1 MKIDKDFKKRI
12 NSHYQICYSRKGAVT
27 TQTKGQGLYFET
39 VDKNDVVFCNGPA
52 GTGKTFLA
60 VCFAISALEKNLI
73 DRIVLC
79 RPAVEAGE
87 NLGFLPG
94 DLKEKVDPY
103 LAPLY
108 DALNVLLEEKKLI
121 RLLENK
127 IIEIV
132 PLAYMRGRTLD
143 NSFMILDEAQN
154 ATITQM
160 KMFLTR
166 LGVGSKSII
175 TGDVTQ
181 IDLNPKEES
190 GLVQVTE
197 VLKDIK
203 GIGFVKLNQNDVVRH
218 HLVKK
223 IIPCVESYPIIMNNE
238 TNKAS
243 GYVLPYYSR
252 KNIYI
257 NNNHWPMLDIYSKSH
272 LIIHEC
278 THLTLDTDD
287 YAYDYQDKLFSL
299 RGSHALHNADTI
311 TSIICALSYY
321 NKH

>member
-1 MKIDKDFKKRI
+1 MINRILEKILDIKSIDQVPILGIGDCNLKLVLSEIPVRITVRKERLKITGEKDDVNQAYQIFIEMIETLNSKGSLHKEDVRNLISMIKIKMDKNIRKRI
-12 NSHYQICYSRKGAVT
+12 NSHYQICYSKKGAVT
-27 TQTKGQGLYFET
+27 TQTKGQNTYFKT
-39 VDKNDVVFCNGPA
+39 VNKNDVVFCNGPA

-60 VCFAISALEKNLI
+60 VCFAISALENNLI
-73 DRIVLC
+73 DKIILC

-154 ATITQM
+154 ATIIQM

-181 IDLNPKEES
+181 IDLNSKEES

-223 IIPCVESYPIIMNNE
+223 IIE
-238 TNKAS
+238 
-243 GYVLPYYSR
+243 
-252 KNIYI
+252 
-257 NNNHWPMLDIYSKSH
+257 
-272 LIIHEC
+272 
-278 THLTLDTDD
+278 
-287 YAYDYQDKLFSL
+287 AYDRF
-299 RGSHALHNADTI
+299 
-311 TSIICALSYY
+311 
-321 NKH
+321 

>member
-1 MKIDKDFKKRI
+1 MINRTLEKILDIKSADLSTIFGIGDSNLKLIRSEIPVDITARREKIKIIGEKDDVIQASQIFIEMIETLNSKGSLDKEDVRNLISMIKIKVNKNIQKR
-12 NSHYQICYSRKGAVT
+12 NSSQYQICYSRKGAVT
-27 TQTKGQGLYFET
+27 TQTKGQDIYFDT

-60 VCFAISALEKNLI
+60 VCFAISALENNLI
-73 DRIVLC
+73 DKIILC

-154 ATITQM
+154 ATIIQM

-181 IDLNPKEES
+181 IDLNSKKES

-223 IIPCVESYPIIMNNE
+223 IIE
-238 TNKAS
+238 
-243 GYVLPYYSR
+243 
-252 KNIYI
+252 
-257 NNNHWPMLDIYSKSH
+257 
-272 LIIHEC
+272 
-278 THLTLDTDD
+278 
-287 YAYDYQDKLFSL
+287 AYDRF
-299 RGSHALHNADTI
+299 
-311 TSIICALSYY
+311 
-321 NKH
+321 

>member
-1 MKIDKDFKKRI
+1 MINRTLEKILDIKSADLSTIFGIGDSNLKLIRSEIPVDITARREKIKIIGEKDDVIQASQIFIEMIETLNSKGSLDKEDVRNLISMIKIKVNKNIQKR
-12 NSHYQICYSRKGAVT
+12 NSSQYQICYSRKGAVT
-27 TQTKGQGLYFET
+27 TQTKGQDIYFDT

-60 VCFAISALEKNLI
+60 VCFAISALENNLI
-73 DRIVLC
+73 DKIILC

-127 IIEIV
+127 IIEIL

-154 ATITQM
+154 ATIIQM

-181 IDLNPKEES
+181 IDLNSKKES

-197 VLKDIK
+197 VLKDIE

-223 IIPCVESYPIIMNNE
+223 IIE
-238 TNKAS
+238 
-243 GYVLPYYSR
+243 
-252 KNIYI
+252 
-257 NNNHWPMLDIYSKSH
+257 
-272 LIIHEC
+272 
-278 THLTLDTDD
+278 
-287 YAYDYQDKLFSL
+287 AYDRF
-299 RGSHALHNADTI
+299 
-311 TSIICALSYY
+311 
-321 NKH
+321 

>member
-1 MKIDKDFKKRI
+1 MEKIIDVKSLDLVSILGVADCNLKLIQSQIPISIIARGHKIKLIGNKINIDQVNQILNAMIETLNSKGGLEKSDVKNLISMVKVKDNYENKQQI
-12 NSHYQICYSRKGAVT
+12 NSHYIICYAKKGSVT
-27 TQTKGQGLYFET
+27 PKTDGQIRYCKT
-39 VDKNDVVFCNGPA
+39 VNNNDVVFCNGPA

-60 VCFAISALEKNLI
+60 VCFAISALEHNLI

-94 DLKEKVDPY
+94 DLKDKVDPY

-108 DALNVLLEEKKLI
+108 DALNILYDEKKLFK
-121 RLLENK
+121 LLETK

-154 ATITQM
+154 STITQM

-181 IDLNPKEES
+181 IDLQSKKDS
-190 GLVQVTE
+190 GLVQVAK
-197 VLKDIK
+197 VLKGIK
-203 GIGFVKLNQNDVVRH
+203 GIGFANLNQNDVVRH
-218 HLVKK
+218 PLVKK
-223 IIPCVESYPIIMNNE
+223 IIE
-238 TNKAS
+238 
-243 GYVLPYYSR
+243 
-252 KNIYI
+252 
-257 NNNHWPMLDIYSKSH
+257 
-272 LIIHEC
+272 
-278 THLTLDTDD
+278 
-287 YAYDYQDKLFSL
+287 AYDRL
-299 RGSHALHNADTI
+299 
-311 TSIICALSYY
+311 
-321 NKH
+321 

>member
-1 MKIDKDFKKRI
+1 MINRTLEKILDIEIADLISLLGIGDCNLKLLQSEIPVNITIRKEKVKITGEKDDVNQASQIFIEMIETLHSKGNLDKEDVRNLISMIKIKVNKNIQKK
-12 NSHYQICYSRKGAVT
+12 NHSHYQVCYSRKGAVT
-27 TQTKGQGLYFET
+27 TQTKGQDMYFKT

-60 VCFAISALEKNLI
+60 VCFAISALENNLI
-73 DRIVLC
+73 DKIILC

-108 DALNVLLEEKKLI
+108 DALNVLFEEKKLI
-121 RLLENK
+121 KLLENK

-154 ATITQM
+154 ATIIQM

-166 LGVGSKSII
+166 LGIGSKSII

-181 IDLNPKEES
+181 IDLNSKKES

-197 VLKDIK
+197 VLKNIK

-223 IIPCVESYPIIMNNE
+223 IIE
-238 TNKAS
+238 
-243 GYVLPYYSR
+243 
-252 KNIYI
+252 
-257 NNNHWPMLDIYSKSH
+257 
-272 LIIHEC
+272 
-278 THLTLDTDD
+278 
-287 YAYDYQDKLFSL
+287 AYDRF
-299 RGSHALHNADTI
+299 
-311 TSIICALSYY
+311 
-321 NKH
+321 

>member
-1 MKIDKDFKKRI
+1 MEKIIDIKSLDPVSFLGVADCNIKLIQSEIPINIIARGKKIKIIGKRNDVDQANQILKEMIEKLNSRGSLEKNDVKNLISMIKIKGHYNNKQKI
-12 NSHYQICYSRKGAVT
+12 NSHYIIGYARKGAIT
-27 TQTKGQGLYFET
+27 PKTDGQIKYCET
-39 VDKNDVVFCNGPA
+39 VKNNDVVFCNGPA

-60 VCFAISALEKNLI
+60 VCFGVSALEHDLI
-73 DRIVLC
+73 DRIILC

-94 DLKEKVDPY
+94 AVKDKVDPY

-108 DALNVLLEEKKLI
+108 DALNILYNEKKLI

-166 LGVGSKSII
+166 LGVGSQSII

-181 IDLNPKEES
+181 IDLSSKKQS
-190 GLVQVTE
+190 GLVQVTK
-197 VLKDIK
+197 VLSGIE
-203 GIGFVKLNQNDVVRH
+203 GIGFVKLDQGDVVRH
-218 HLVKK
+218 PLVKK
-223 IIPCVESYPIIMNNE
+223 IIE
-238 TNKAS
+238 
-243 GYVLPYYSR
+243 
-252 KNIYI
+252 
-257 NNNHWPMLDIYSKSH
+257 
-272 LIIHEC
+272 
-278 THLTLDTDD
+278 
-287 YAYDYQDKLFSL
+287 AYDSL
-299 RGSHALHNADTI
+299 
-311 TSIICALSYY
+311 
-321 NKH
+321 

>member
-1 MKIDKDFKKRI
+1 MINRTLEKILDIENADLISLLGIGDCNLKLIQSEIPVNITVRKEKVKITGEKDDVNQARQIFIEMIETLHSKGNLDKDDVRNLISMIKIKVNKNIQKK
-12 NSHYQICYSRKGAVT
+12 NHSHYQVCYSRKGAVT
-27 TQTKGQGLYFET
+27 TQTKGQDMYFKT

-60 VCFAISALEKNLI
+60 VCFAISALENNLI
-73 DRIVLC
+73 DKIILC

-108 DALNVLLEEKKLI
+108 DALNVLFEEKKLI
-121 RLLENK
+121 KLLENK

-154 ATITQM
+154 ATIIQM

-166 LGVGSKSII
+166 LGIGSKSII

-181 IDLNPKEES
+181 IDLNSKKES

-223 IIPCVESYPIIMNNE
+223 IIE
-238 TNKAS
+238 
-243 GYVLPYYSR
+243 
-252 KNIYI
+252 
-257 NNNHWPMLDIYSKSH
+257 
-272 LIIHEC
+272 
-278 THLTLDTDD
+278 
-287 YAYDYQDKLFSL
+287 AYDRF
-299 RGSHALHNADTI
+299 
-311 TSIICALSYY
+311 
-321 NKH
+321 

>member
-1 MKIDKDFKKRI
+1 MINRTLEKILDIKSADLSAIFGIGDSNLKLIRSEIPVDITARREKIKIIGEKDDVIQASQIFIEMIETLNSKGSLDKEDVRNLISMIKIKVNKNIQKR
-12 NSHYQICYSRKGAVT
+12 NSSQYQICYSRKGAVT
-27 TQTKGQGLYFET
+27 TQTKGQDIYFDT

-60 VCFAISALEKNLI
+60 VCFAISALENNLI
-73 DRIVLC
+73 DKIILC

-154 ATITQM
+154 ATIIQM

-181 IDLNPKEES
+181 IDLNSKKES

-223 IIPCVESYPIIMNNE
+223 IIE
-238 TNKAS
+238 
-243 GYVLPYYSR
+243 
-252 KNIYI
+252 
-257 NNNHWPMLDIYSKSH
+257 
-272 LIIHEC
+272 
-278 THLTLDTDD
+278 
-287 YAYDYQDKLFSL
+287 AYDRF
-299 RGSHALHNADTI
+299 
-311 TSIICALSYY
+311 
-321 NKH
+321 